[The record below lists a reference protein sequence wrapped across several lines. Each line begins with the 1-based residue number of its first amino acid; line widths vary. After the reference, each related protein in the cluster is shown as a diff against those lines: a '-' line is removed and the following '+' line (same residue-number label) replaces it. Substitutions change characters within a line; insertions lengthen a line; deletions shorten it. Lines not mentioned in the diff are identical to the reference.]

1 MKGYKLLIPFALA
14 ALFGI
19 SVYMA
24 MNANVE
30 DQQKYMQYLEA
41 ARSYRSQGILV
52 DAEKNYKMALGENP
66 SFALYLEIGEFY
78 QESAQNELVREW
90 TDVMLKE
97 FPKQAGAYEFALNH
111 YTAQCDYAMCFRI
124 YDTFGKRGLASEA
137 VDNIMKEIKY
147 TFFFRDQYE
156 DVGVFSGGL
165 CAVRSNGLWGYVGED
180 GSKVITQKYSAAGP
194 FFGEVAPVT
203 DQEGGMYYIDTAGN
217 KKLSVDGIANLSALG
232 PFYNELLS
240 ACSDGVWNFY
250 DREGNLLFGG
260 YEDCSAMG
268 NGYGAVNRDGKW
280 GLIDGTG
287 KEVIPLTHE
296 GIVMDEK
303 GVACR
308 NDRVFLVD
316 GYGYYLADCHGNLI
330 SQTRY
335 DDARLFYDGTYAA
348 VKSGDK
354 WGFIDKGGN
363 TVLEPIYEDARSF
376 SGGMAAVRYGGKW
389 GLIDSGFEMAVA
401 PRFDEVRDVNG
412 LGCVFVR
419 EGEHWML
426 LKFYRNNH

>member
-1 MKGYKLLIPFALA
+1 
-14 ALFGI
+14 
-19 SVYMA
+19 
-24 MNANVE
+24 
-30 DQQKYMQYLEA
+30 
-41 ARSYRSQGILV
+41 
-52 DAEKNYKMALGENP
+52 
-66 SFALYLEIGEFY
+66 
-78 QESAQNELVREW
+78 
-90 TDVMLKE
+90 
-97 FPKQAGAYEFALNH
+97 
-111 YTAQCDYAMCFRI
+111 
-124 YDTFGKRGLASEA
+124 
-137 VDNIMKEIKY
+137 
-147 TFFFRDQYE
+147 
-156 DVGVFSGGL
+156 
-165 CAVRSNGLWGYVGED
+165 
-180 GSKVITQKYSAAGP
+180 
-194 FFGEVAPVT
+194 
-203 DQEGGMYYIDTAGN
+203 
-217 KKLSVDGIANLSALG
+217 
-232 PFYNELLS
+232 
-240 ACSDGVWNFY
+240 
-250 DREGNLLFGG
+250 
-260 YEDCSAMG
+260 
-268 NGYGAVNRDGKW
+268 
-280 GLIDGTG
+280 
-287 KEVIPLTHE
+287 
-296 GIVMDEK
+296 MDEK